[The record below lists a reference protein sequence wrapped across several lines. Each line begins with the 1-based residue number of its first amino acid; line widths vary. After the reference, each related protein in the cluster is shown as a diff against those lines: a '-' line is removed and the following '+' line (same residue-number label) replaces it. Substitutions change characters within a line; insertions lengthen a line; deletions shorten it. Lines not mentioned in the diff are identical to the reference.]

1 VQELVTKI
9 HEEILNEE
17 APNNKNNQNLFSA
30 DHTHIAIGIAID
42 AQHLRYVEV
51 YADRYVSVSSCP
63 QVLTSPD
70 FTLSGKVL
78 NPGFGAYV
86 CSVFYDPPATAMTA
100 AEAQSSSQTAFL
112 EFSETKAAVVWP
124 WDMTVE
130 DDGSFDVP
138 ISIPKLETG
147 RYFVQLHLKKGRETI
162 PYDSYTEGVNVP
174 SDDTVCATGIVIA
187 YEGETMFGQ
196 GVAEGSN
203 VDVDKMESKSSSV
216 QSAAISPINS
226 IEVITGPMSQLSSEP
241 TKDGYDLT
249 EIMSL
254 AGGGDDAPS
263 FMLRYRRQPLDSEE
277 FITNPPITDIKLVVS
292 NPLEEGAED
301 GGAVAAAE
309 LAIPEGYEPLPGNI
323 YLTAGAPAEGAPAL
337 QAVLCVQRSSLAER
351 EPVIDIAL
359 GIFDNPGSGGVGS
372 YQSSVG
378 TFETKQLPSPPFEA
392 GAGIQVK
399 LAHPGGSLNEGSDA
413 YLPGFA
419 GEGDDDQRELDPEEL
434 KRLEDEAA
442 LEEARLRKE
451 ADAREAEVKRLQNL
465 EHLRGLLADAKDEKE
480 RLLSGNASLQKRL
493 VPFLLKKAESAAS
506 AAGGN
511 VGGQDRKEEKLNQ
524 AESEKR
530 YSDSLSY
537 VNDAR
542 AQLNK
547 AQAQYDRVAMDLQR
561 RLDDKE
567 EQAQKILESFRE
579 FKRDIAKGAENSRTG
594 KPIPMRIIGQ
604 FESTETK
611 KDQDVE
617 KVRLKNINL
626 RTQLRKIEQQLRA
639 KEQLAEGLHL
649 IDFEQLKIENQ
660 TLNEKIEE
668 RNEELHKLRKKTT
681 TTVQVL
687 THIKEKLQFV
697 QGENGQLKHELSG
710 LDVDLTKERDGL
722 TKSKRERDRLR
733 KDNSKL
739 KQRQGF
745 VNSDLLVQDF
755 EQRKIDMEALSSRLQ
770 ELKDRQRSLLQSSA
784 NSYSRSNLQ

>member
-1 VQELVTKI
+1 MPGV
-9 HEEILNEE
+9 
-17 APNNKNNQNLFSA
+17 
-30 DHTHIAIGIAID
+30 AID
-42 AQHLRYVEV
+42 EHHLRYVEV
-51 YADRYVSVSSCP
+51 YSDRYVSITSCP
-63 QVLTSPD
+63 ESLTSPD
-70 FTLSGKVL
+70 FTISGKVL
-78 NPGFGAYV
+78 SPEYGAYV
-86 CSVFYDPPATAMTA
+86 CSIFYDPPPSRLTAEEVASTK
-100 AEAQSSSQTAFL
+100 TNF

-124 WDMTVE
+124 WDMTVQE
-130 DDGSFDVP
+130 DGSFEVP
-138 ISIPKLETG
+138 ISIPNLDPG
-147 RYFVQLHLKKGRETI
+147 RYFIQLHLKKGRDTI
-162 PYDSYTEGVNVP
+162 PYDSYVEGVSVP
-174 SDDTVCATGIVIA
+174 AEDTICATGIVISYDGETQLG
-187 YEGETMFGQ
+187 YEGHASVVVEDDETERM
-196 GVAEGSN
+196 EGSN
-203 VDVDKMESKSSSV
+203 PPPFGSSL
-216 QSAAISPINS
+216 QSGSAIAPIHV
-226 IEVITGPMSQLSSEP
+226 IEVLTGPLSQLLNEP
-241 TKDGYDLT
+241 TKDGFELT
-249 EIMSL
+249 EIVSV
-254 AGGGDDAPS
+254 AGSDGSEDAPS
-263 FMLRYRRQPLDSEE
+263 FMLRYRRQPMDSVE
-277 FITNPPITDIKLVVS
+277 FITNPPITDVKLVVS
-292 NPLEEGAED
+292 SSPPPPPEEGGAE
-301 GGAVAAAE
+301 GEAAAAE
-309 LAIPEGYEPLPGNI
+309 LVIPEGYEALPGNI
-323 YLTAGAPAEGAPAL
+323 YLSAAAAAADGGGAAVP
-337 QAVLCVQRSSLAER
+337 QAILCVQRGSLAER
-351 EPVIDIAL
+351 EPLIDLAL
-359 GIFDNPGSGGVGS
+359 GNFDAPEYGGGLLMM
-372 YQSSVG
+372 QGSSVG
-378 TFETKQLPSPPFEA
+378 TFDLVALPCPPFEV
-392 GAGIQVK
+392 GASIQLK
-399 LAHPGGSLNEGSDA
+399 LAHPAGSLLNDGSDA
-413 YLPGFA
+413 YLPAFVP
-419 GEGDDDQRELDPEEL
+419 DDDDGQHELDPEEL
-434 KRLEDEAA
+434 KRLEDEATQ
-442 LEEARLRKE
+442 EEARLRKE
-451 ADAREAEVKRLQNL
+451 ADAQEAEVRRQRNL
-465 EHLRGLLADAKDEKE
+465 EHLQGLIAEAKEEKE
-480 RLLSGNASLQKRL
+480 RVQSANVALQKRL
-493 VPFLLKKAESAAS
+493 VPFLLKKAETAAS

-511 VGGQDRKEEKLNQ
+511 VGGQERKEEKLNL

-594 KPIPMRIIGQ
+594 KPMPLRIISQ

-697 QGENGQLKHELSG
+697 QGENGQLKHELSA
-710 LDVDLTKERDGL
+710 LDGELGTERDGL

-733 KDNSKL
+733 KENSKL

-770 ELKDRQRSLLQSSA
+770 ELKDRQRALLASA
-784 NSYSRSNLQ
+784 NSNARKVQ